1 MKKKPLRKNSICK
14 VLAIFAYMI
23 SIPVTCLGAVG
34 TLELY
39 NGSYYSKTL
48 DEIQKS
54 NINVRLTQDIWCLD
68 EEFMNLQENGYFDEN
83 VSEQRKKALYQ
94 ELMQNYANNKTNFF
108 FAIYDMNDNLL
119 VKSGS
124 DNYQMSQT
132 YFHTE
137 TEYIE
142 SEQILSEDEYQRFCN
157 SPEGDYIISATQM
170 IVPRGE
176 PAPTLA
182 NSQNEL
188 IPETESPT
196 TEEIS
201 EIATAT
207 TEETEPITTQDST
220 EPDTATT
227 EDLNLTETN
236 ALLENLFPFAIQAN
250 AENLI
255 EVPLEIPDDVSDFEY
270 SMEEMQLICD
280 ALDLEYS
287 YIEDNFYV
295 NNGQYRISFKNY
307 LQTLLN
313 QNPDLYIIKQDNWHY
328 VIDYHSDPPSIMSI
342 HEYMACYSEEFVL
355 NLNHTITNDMD
366 TQTEPQYY
374 DIYYDVRI
382 SEPEVYTSHY
392 IVGYVNQA
400 LKAEDDYQTSQ
411 KYTALAYQYRYA
423 IPVVTILAG
432 ILCLVSFIFAVSS
445 AGYRTGVENAVATS
459 FEKIPYDIFTVILGL
474 LGIAITFCTFGNI
487 GDDIIIAGILLPLWE
502 VIILWWAMSTA
513 TRIRTKT
520 IIENNIIYKFSKLIA
535 RQFKKSK

>member
-14 VLAIFAYMI
+14 VLAIFAYII

-54 NINVRLTQDIWCLD
+54 NMENRLTRDIWRLD
-68 EEFMNLQENGYFDEN
+68 EEFTSLQRNGYFDEN
-83 VSEQRKKALYQ
+83 VSKQRKETLYQ

-108 FAIYDMNDNLL
+108 FAIYDMDDNLL

-124 DNYQMSQT
+124 GNYQMSQT

-142 SEQILSEDEYQRFCN
+142 SEQILSEEEYQRFCN
-157 SPEGDYIISATQM
+157 SPGENYITSATQM

-188 IPETESPT
+188 IPETASPT

-201 EIATAT
+201 EIATT
-207 TEETEPITTQDST
+207 TIEETEPITESITTQDST
-220 EPDTATT
+220 EPDTSAT

-255 EVPLEIPDDVSDFEY
+255 EVPLEIPDDISDSEY
-270 SMEEMQLICD
+270 SIEEMQLICD
-280 ALDLEYS
+280 ALDLEYN
-287 YIEDNFYV
+287 YTEDNFYV
-295 NNGQYRISFKNY
+295 ISTNNNGQYRISFKNY

-313 QNPDLYIIKQDNWHY
+313 QNPDLYIIKQDNSHY
-328 VIDYHSDPPSIMSI
+328 VIDYHNDPPAII
-342 HEYMACYSEEFVL
+342 PIYEYMEYYSEEFAL
-355 NLNHTITNDMD
+355 NLNNNTASDISNNTD
-366 TQTEPQYY
+366 PQYY

-382 SEPEVYTSHY
+382 SKPEVSTSHY

-445 AGYRTGVENAVATS
+445 AGYHTGAEDAVATN
-459 FEKIPYDIFTVILGL
+459 FEKIPYDIFTVVLGL
-474 LGIAITFCTFGNI
+474 LGIAITFCAFGNI
-487 GDDIIIAGILLPLWE
+487 GSDIILAGMLLPLWAL
-502 VIILWWAMSTA
+502 IILWWAMSTA
-513 TRIRTKT
+513 TRVRTKT
-520 IIENNIIYKFSKLIA
+520 IIENTI
-535 RQFKKSK
+535 